1 VELSELTLSLKD
13 HALKVLYVS
22 VFSSYFIVRLP
33 FGFFSLCI
41 SHSSWCDREK
51 GEGNQISDYLTPP
64 ASIQQAQEATPL
76 SLGYSHITV
85 PTAPL
90 SPGSDQFFSYFSL
103 MNKCSLTFP
112 FSDCKALVENS

>member
-1 VELSELTLSLKD
+1 MFLFSL
-13 HALKVLYVS
+13 LIPL
-22 VFSSYFIVRLP
+22 
-33 FGFFSLCI
+33 FGDFLSLCI

-64 ASIQQAQEATPL
+64 ASIQEAQEATPL
-76 SLGYSHITV
+76 SLGYGHITV

-103 MNKCSLTFP
+103 MNKCSLTLP
-112 FSDCKALVENS
+112 LSDCKELTENS

>member
-33 FGFFSLCI
+33 FGFLSLCI

-64 ASIQQAQEATPL
+64 ASIQQAQEATRL
-76 SLGYSHITV
+76 SLGYSHITLNS
-85 PTAPL
+85 PNSPIESWLRSNFFLFL
-90 SPGSDQFFSYFSL
+90 SYEQMQSHISL
-103 MNKCSLTFP
+103 Q
-112 FSDCKALVENS
+112 